1 MFILLTKVT
10 DGLWNVSVTTQYSS
24 NRTTVKVP
32 RTYQM
37 NTRLSVGTAYKQP
50 EDGNE
55 GEEGGEALNTLP

>member
-1 MFILLTKVT
+1 
-10 DGLWNVSVTTQYSS
+10 LWNVSVTTQYSS